1 MDTKKWRKLQAKGW
15 AQGDARDFLGLSDEE
30 AALVN
35 TKVALARL
43 LIRTRKA
50 EGMTQAQLAEL
61 LGSSQPR
68 VAKMEGGGQGVT
80 IDLLMRAL
88 LKLGK
93 TTKQIGS
100 AVARVA

>member
-15 AQGDARDFLGLSDEE
+15 VEGNAQDFLGLSDEE

-35 TKVALARL
+35 AKVALAHL

-50 EGMTQAQLAEL
+50 EGMTQVELAEL
-61 LGSSQPR
+61 IGSSQPR
-68 VAKMEGGGQGVT
+68 VAKMESGGPSVT

-100 AVARVA
+100 ALTRAA